1 MSDHGGAPRTVSAGP
16 VGVILAGGLAT
27 RYGGTPKGLERVG
40 GERIVD
46 RVAGAL
52 REVCDELLLV
62 ANDATADEW
71 LRDVRRASDV
81 IAGQGSLGGIHAAL
95 AHARAPVLVVAW
107 DMPFV
112 PASLLA
118 ELADLGGTGV
128 DAAVPESDSRRGLEP
143 LCAYYASACLAP
155 VERRLA
161 AGDRRVVGFYD
172 DIRLSRLPAERVAR
186 HGDPSRIFMNVNSP
200 NDLALAESFLAEA
213 NAPTT
218 DGGRD
223 RPEA

>member
-1 MSDHGGAPRTVSAGP
+1 MRVEARATRARGAA
-16 VGVILAGGLAT
+16 VGAILAGGLAT
-27 RYGGTPKGLERVG
+27 RYGGTRKGLERVG
-40 GERIVD
+40 GERIID

-52 REVCDELLLV
+52 RDVCEGLLLV
-62 ANDATADEW
+62 ANDPTADEW
-71 LRDVRRASDV
+71 LRGVRRVADV
-81 IAGQGSLGGIHAAL
+81 MTGQGSLGGIHAAL
-95 AHARAPVLVVAW
+95 SHAGAPVLLVAW

-112 PASLLA
+112 PPSLLA
-118 ELADLGGTGV
+118 DLATLGASGA

-143 LCAYYASACLAP
+143 LCAYYASTCLAP

-172 DIRLSRLPAERVAR
+172 EVRLARLPAERVAR
-186 HGDPSRIFMNVNSP
+186 HGDPSRIFMNVNTP
-200 NDLALAESFLAEA
+200 DDLALAEAFVAEA
-213 NAPTT
+213 NGATA